1 MTVLMKA
8 AEMGHVGI
16 IRTLLGAGADID
28 QTNSEGYTALM
39 TAAIFGQIDAVK
51 TLLLLGADASV
62 VNQYGYGA
70 LGLAAV
76 SDEPD
81 IQKLLLGK
89 TGNAQREIA
98 LIVAAQLGEFETL
111 SDLLGNKP
119 FPSEVLDKALF
130 GAIRAGA
137 VNRENSD
144 QTMPEGDIKT
154 RMNIIR
160 ALVAA
165 GADPNG
171 DPRGNS
177 AYGVLLDTG
186 YSTDW
191 KKQIA
196 LLLNE
201 LGADINQPIP
211 TRNTGTTPLMDA
223 ARLNEWE
230 LAALFLD
237 FGADPCL
244 RDHLGETA
252 LDQRPEDPE
261 DKTRQTLAN
270 RGAQQCKN

>member
-8 AEMGHVGI
+8 AEVGQVGM
-16 IRTLLGAGADID
+16 IRTLLNAGADID

-39 TAAIFGQIDAVK
+39 TAAVFGQIDAVK

-70 LGLAAV
+70 LGLAAF

-98 LIVAAQLGEFETL
+98 LVVAAQLGAFEPL
-111 SDLLGNKP
+111 SDMLEEEP
-119 FPSEVLDKALF
+119 FPPEVLDKALF
-130 GAIRAGA
+130 GAIRAGS
-137 VNRENSD
+137 VSPKISD
-144 QTMPEGDIKT
+144 LTEPDGDIKI

-177 AYGVLLDTG
+177 AYGVLLDTR
-186 YSTDW
+186 YLTDW

-211 TRNTGTTPLMDA
+211 ARNTGTTPLMDA

-230 LAALFLD
+230 MAALFLE

-244 RDHLGETA
+244 RNHLGETA

-261 DKTRQTLAN
+261 DTTRQILAN
-270 RGAQQCKN
+270 GGAQQCN